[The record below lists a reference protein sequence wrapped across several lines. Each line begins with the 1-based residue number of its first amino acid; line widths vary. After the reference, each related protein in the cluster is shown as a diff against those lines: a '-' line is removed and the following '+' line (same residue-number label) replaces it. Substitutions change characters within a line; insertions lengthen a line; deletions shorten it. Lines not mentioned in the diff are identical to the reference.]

1 MRTRKP
7 NSEKLMLLRLEISL
21 CKVCRVDS
29 IFSYTFY
36 YQIFCKKCEKRVYV
50 PCTPCTSPTGA
61 CQQMRNKMLFTLHIL
76 HTPRVAGKSEHAG
89 APPHLPA
96 MTILQSLTPSAAQ

>member
-1 MRTRKP
+1 MWARKP
-7 NSEKLMLLRLEISL
+7 NSEKLVLSRLEISL
-21 CKVCRVDS
+21 CKVCRVDIPVS
-29 IFSYTFY
+29 HIFA
-36 YQIFCKKCEKRVYV
+36 KKSVIKSVRKDAF
-50 PCTPCTSPTGA
+50 S
-61 CQQMRNKMLFTLHIL
+61 LHIL